1 MQEFYIAISPNKR
14 EEFDHSNKPFPKPL
28 ENYVGFTTDYTGGF
42 KFTLIHAASEN
53 VGDIIGSVLGVVVRV
68 GTNIEYIKNAKAD
81 REIIDFED
89 LRNRINI
96 ARTNFPGKKIF
107 IDCGRWIDEV
117 KAHID
122 ANNGD
127 KFFSG
132 LSLHNDAFIVKKSL
146 LSRTPGYENS
156 LPKDKKKQE

>member
-14 EEFDHSNKPFPKPL
+14 EEFGYFNEPFPKPL
-28 ENYVGFTTDYTGGF
+28 ENYERFTMGYTGGF

-53 VGDIIGSVLGVVVRV
+53 VGNIIGSVLGVVVRV
-68 GTNIEYIKNAKAD
+68 GTNIEYIENAKAD

-107 IDCGRWIDEV
+107 IDCGRWLSEV
-117 KAHID
+117 ETYVL
-122 ANNGD
+122 ANNEDG
-127 KFFSG
+127 FFSG
-132 LSLHNDAFIVKKSL
+132 LSLQNDAVRIKQSL
-146 LSRTPGYENS
+146 LSRTPGYQDS
-156 LPKDKKKQE
+156 LPKDKK